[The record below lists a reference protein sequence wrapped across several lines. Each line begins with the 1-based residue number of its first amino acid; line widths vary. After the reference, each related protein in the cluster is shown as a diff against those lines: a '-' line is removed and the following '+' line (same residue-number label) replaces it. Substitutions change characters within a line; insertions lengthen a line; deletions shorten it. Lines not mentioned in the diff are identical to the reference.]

1 MSNFSHTQL
10 FHSNVLRSI
19 FNQDRETYHQVVDRA
34 YPPHAV
40 ENIFEKVSLEK
51 LFAQSILMDAGST
64 VHVKNLLGGM
74 RYHDDVKEWIVAG
87 GSPLMATKHVT
98 RNAEEVI
105 PLLGYRQSISHSVAL
120 GGVLRGLEAPLRLE
134 QWLLGA
140 DQEMIASSLVRGFMV
155 GTLRFSSIGTTVPA
169 VLFECFNEPS
179 IRSRVCDFL
188 SAFKGDAKGYGA
200 DSKMVST
207 AYTFSRLG
215 HHDLVEAIQ
224 RSPRYEAVLEFPRAP
239 AQSLISDA
247 FSEGVESFEHALNFA
262 ESFLG
267 IDKLN
272 PLIDDQFAQSAQYF
286 HGEAWDEAWSRIVPT
301 ATVRFQLLKE
311 AGRLHQAV
319 EWLKDVLPHASAFP
333 EIPHDQKEAFVL
345 EIQKSY
351 RSQKQIFKVMGAE
364 GKGTTLGW
372 LLKSIG
378 KQAVLDEYR
387 NACIDTVR
395 ARVNEYGAGY
405 SLIDSML
412 LEFDHKVL
420 QEHDLLHPILDVL
433 HHLYPEIWGKQTCEK
448 PSGTEISQLVQ
459 LGRWV
464 AKALV
469 IEPSVEAGLKWLSIL
484 DQPAARK
491 ALLLTL
497 PMESEMIQALSYQ
510 DRAIRFTDEL
520 GV

>member
-1 MSNFSHTQL
+1 MSKFSHTQL
-10 FHSNVLRSI
+10 FHSNVLRSM
-19 FNQDRETYHQVVDRA
+19 FNQDREAYHQVVDRA

-51 LFAQSILMDAGST
+51 LFAQSILTDAGST

-74 RYHDDVKEWIVAG
+74 KYHDDVKEWITAG
-87 GSPLMATKHVT
+87 GSPLMATKQVT

-120 GGVLRGLEAPLRLE
+120 GGVLRGLETPLRLE

-140 DQEMIASSLVRGFMV
+140 DEEMVISSLVRGFMA
-155 GTLRFSSIGTTVPA
+155 GSFRFSSIGTTVPA
-169 VLFECFNEPS
+169 VLFDSFNEPS
-179 IRSRVCDFL
+179 IKSKVRDFL
-188 SAFKGDAKGYGA
+188 TSFKGRPKDYGA
-200 DSKMVST
+200 DSNMVSM
-207 AYTFSRLG
+207 AYAFSRMG

-224 RSPRYEAVLEFPRAP
+224 RSPRYKYILEFPRAP
-239 AQSLISDA
+239 AQSLISNA
-247 FSEGVESFEHALNFA
+247 FSEGVESFDSTLDFA

-267 IDKLN
+267 IDRLN
-272 PLIDDQFAQSAQYF
+272 PLIDDQFAQSAQYL
-286 HGEAWDEAWSRIVPT
+286 HGEAWDEEWSRVVPT
-301 ATVRFQLLKE
+301 ATARFQFLKD
-311 AGRLHQAV
+311 AGRLYQAV
-319 EWLKDVLPHASAFP
+319 EWLKDVLPRTSEFP
-333 EIPHDQKEAFVL
+333 EIPSDQKEAFVL

-351 RSQKQIFKVMGAE
+351 RSQKQIFKVMGTE
-364 GKGTTLGW
+364 GKGITLGW
-372 LLKSIG
+372 LLNSIG

-420 QEHDLLHPILDVL
+420 QEHDLLHPVLDVL

-448 PSGTEISQLVQ
+448 PSGLEISQHKQ

-464 AKALV
+464 AKALAV
-469 IEPSVEAGLKWLSIL
+469 EPSVEVGLKWLSIL

-510 DRAIRFTDEL
+510 DRAIRFTHEL